1 MARVLRLFGILLA
14 FSLRSAAWAGE
25 LPARPPSDTP
35 PFSKAG
41 QAELARARK
50 TLVAEDATVGIVT
63 LVAQHGKIVDV
74 GVDGLANAATGA
86 PLKRDDIFRIA
97 SMTKPI
103 IGVAMMMLYEEG
115 KWKLDDPVS
124 KFIPAF
130 KSMTVI
136 NADGTTEP
144 AKSAITMRELMSHSG
159 GLTYGLFG
167 KSPAD
172 SAYLDAHLLDAAS
185 LADFATKLAKL
196 PLKWQPGTAWEY
208 SLSVDLQGYLVE
220 KLSGQKLDQ
229 FLSTRIFKKLGMTDT
244 AFFVPPEKQ
253 SRLVALEA
261 RGADGKLAATT
272 PEKAASWYYDHDK
285 PPALPSGGHG
295 LYGTADDYAR
305 FAQMLLNRG
314 ELDGVRLLKPETVS
328 LMMTNALPTG
338 VTPKVLPA
346 GTGFG
351 LDLAVAQDPAAA
363 HDPWGPGTS
372 YWMGI
377 FGTFFWIDPA
387 NDLIAVGM
395 IQQTPASAR
404 TGQNV
409 RTEMI
414 KAVYEAMAE

>member
-1 MARVLRLFGILLA
+1 MKPFKFYAGACALLIAAAPA
-14 FSLRSAAWAGE
+14 FAE
-25 LPARPPSDTP
+25 TLPARPASDIP
-35 PFSKAG
+35 PFSKTG
-41 QAELARARK
+41 QADLAQARK
-50 TLVAEDATVGIVT
+50 ALVAEDATAGIVT
-63 LVAQHGKIVDV
+63 LVAQHGRIVDA
-74 GVDGLANAATGA
+74 GVDGLANATTGT
-86 PLKRDDIFRIA
+86 PLKRDSIFRVA

-103 IGVAMMMLYEEG
+103 IGVAMMMLYEDG
-115 KWKLDDPVS
+115 KWSLDDPVS

-130 KSMTVI
+130 AKMIVI
-136 NADGTTEP
+136 NQDGTTEP

-172 SAYLDAHLLDAAS
+172 SAYLDAHLFDATS
-185 LADFATKLAKL
+185 LEDFAAKLAKL

-208 SLSVDLQGYLVE
+208 SLGVDLQGYLVE

-253 SRLVALEA
+253 SRFVALEA

-272 PEKAASWYYDHDK
+272 PEKSAPWYYDHDR
-285 PPALPSGGHG
+285 PPALPQGGHG

-314 ELDGVRLLKPETVS
+314 ELDGVRLLKPETVA
-328 LMMTNALPTG
+328 LMMTNALPPG
-338 VTPKVLPA
+338 VVPKSLPA

-377 FGTFFWIDPA
+377 FGTFFWVDPA

-395 IQQTPASAR
+395 IQQTPESGR
-404 TGQNV
+404 NNPNV
-409 RTEMI
+409 RAEMI
-414 KAVYEAMAE
+414 KAIYKAMAE